1 MWDASHEQIVR
12 MDGLIKNLVEPA
24 RSEEDL
30 PVSAV
35 TEVPLSEIVQTRVQT
50 FIRLQNRKTKYE
62 NRGTRPRFS
71 CIYAANAISCA
82 LPRSSV
88 SLVKMVFLDKLRR
101 TSQDV
106 RLSLS
111 KYHIPAILNNSRA
124 SAR

>member
-1 MWDASHEQIVR
+1 
-12 MDGLIKNLVEPA
+12 MDGLIKNLIEPA

-62 NRGTRPRFS
+62 NRGTCPRFS
-71 CIYAANAISCA
+71 CICAANAISCA

-88 SLVKMVFLDKLRR
+88 SIVKTDFLDKLRR

-111 KYHIPAILNNSRA
+111 KRSYSCNLNNSHA

>member
-1 MWDASHEQIVR
+1 

-62 NRGTRPRFS
+62 NRGTCPRFS
-71 CIYAANAISCA
+71 CICAVHAISCA
-82 LPRSSV
+82 LPRGSV
-88 SLVKMVFLDKLRR
+88 SIVKTDFLDKLRR

-111 KYHIPAILNNSRA
+111 KYHIPAI
-124 SAR
+124 

>member
-1 MWDASHEQIVR
+1 MSLWDASHEQIAR

-30 PVSAV
+30 PVSV
-35 TEVPLSEIVQTRVQT
+35 MTEVPLSEIMQTCVQT

-62 NRGTRPRFS
+62 NRGTCPRFS
-71 CIYAANAISCA
+71 CIRAVHAISCT
-82 LPRSSV
+82 LPRGRV

-111 KYHIPAILNNSRA
+111 KYHIPAI
-124 SAR
+124 